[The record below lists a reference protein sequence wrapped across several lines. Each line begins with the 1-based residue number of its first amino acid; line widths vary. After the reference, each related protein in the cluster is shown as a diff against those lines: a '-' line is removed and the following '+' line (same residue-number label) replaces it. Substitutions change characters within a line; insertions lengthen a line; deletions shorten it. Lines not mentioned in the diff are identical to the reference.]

1 MGLFRKSEAESY
13 PVGSASIASA
23 RGTRAQAQSVDQTA
37 RPPAFGAHIP
47 GPAGTR
53 MPPSISSISPTVQS
67 DGSTVDATSS
77 PSTSPTKDFTS
88 PRPSPNASGDVAC
101 IWSATLVGVTGTPI
115 EVEVRTS
122 SQLPRVD
129 VVGLPEAAVRESI
142 SRIRGAIASAGL
154 RFPDRRVT
162 VNLAPAELRKNGAGL
177 DLPIAIG
184 ILAATG
190 LFERHQLTGR
200 GLIGEL
206 ALDGRLR
213 GTRGTLAAV
222 LALRDRGA
230 KEVIVPTASAAR
242 ACHAP
247 GIHVLGARDL
257 GEVVGHLMDT
267 ERLSAAQETPT
278 AEIESKGPR
287 LCLSDIRG
295 QDLAKR
301 ALEIAAAGG
310 HGLIMTGPPGTGK
323 TLLARRLPGLLPPL
337 LGNQR
342 LEAFCVL
349 DASGAISPDE
359 YISDAPPFR
368 SPHHSASAAGL
379 LGGGNPIRPGEVS
392 LAHHGVL
399 FLDELPE
406 FDRRCLESL
415 REVMEQ
421 GVVRIARANISC
433 ELPARFQLI
442 AASNPCPCGFYGS
455 TGHDCRCD
463 DATLARYRRKLS
475 GPLLDRVDLG
485 VWVGEV
491 PWETLNQPSRGPT
504 SASVRDLVARA
515 REIQR
520 RRGVGTNAA
529 IPDAQLDELV
539 RADVEALG
547 LLGRAV
553 TGLRLS
559 ARAARRIL
567 RVARTIA
574 DLGQRETTDRDA
586 IAEALQLRLEG

>member
-1 MGLFRKSEAESY
+1 
-13 PVGSASIASA
+13 V
-23 RGTRAQAQSVDQTA
+23 
-37 RPPAFGAHIP
+37 
-47 GPAGTR
+47 
-53 MPPSISSISPTVQS
+53 
-67 DGSTVDATSS
+67 
-77 PSTSPTKDFTS
+77 
-88 PRPSPNASGDVAC
+88 N
-101 IWSATLVGVTGTPI
+101 GTPI

-129 VVGLPEAAVRESI
+129 VVGLPEAAVRESV
-142 SRIRGAIASAGL
+142 SRIRGAIAATGL

-184 ILAATG
+184 ILATTG
-190 LFERHQLTGR
+190 VFERDHLAGR
-200 GLIGEL
+200 GMIGEL

-222 LALRDRGA
+222 LAMRDQGA
-230 KEVIVPTASAAR
+230 HEAIVPVASAAR

-247 GIHVLGARDL
+247 DIRVFGARHLADVVEHL
-257 GEVVGHLMDT
+257 TNRKPLSEAEEGAAPPDESTEVG
-267 ERLSAAQETPT
+267 
-278 AEIESKGPR
+278 

-295 QDLAKR
+295 QDFAKR

-337 LGNQR
+337 RDKER

-349 DASGAISPDE
+349 DASGAVSPDQP
-359 YISDAPPFR
+359 ISDAPPFR
-368 SPHHSASAAGL
+368 APHHSASAAGL

-392 LAHHGVL
+392 MAHHGVL

-415 REVMEQ
+415 REVIEQ
-421 GVVRIARANISC
+421 GVVRIARANFSC

-455 TGHDCRCD
+455 PNHDCRCD

-475 GPLLDRVDLG
+475 GPLLDRVDLS

-491 PWETLNQPSRGPT
+491 SWEILNRPSEGVT
-504 SASVRDLVARA
+504 SACVRERVAQA

-529 IPDAQLDELV
+529 IPDARLDEHV
-539 RADVEALG
+539 QAEVAALD

-559 ARAARRIL
+559 ARAARRVL
-567 RVARTIA
+567 RVARTVA
-574 DLGQRETTDRDA
+574 DLGERETTNREA
-586 IAEALQLRLEG
+586 VAEALQLRLGP